1 MSQPEWQVVT
11 PSQYALSGV
20 LDRDTV
26 PLLWSQLQ
34 QWQVDESHIE
44 VSLEQL
50 ERVDS
55 AGMVM
60 LIHLLEHAKKQ
71 NCHIILSF
79 VPKQLMTL
87 LQLSNVEQYLDGH
100 LKELKQG

>member
-1 MSQPEWQVVT
+1 MAQTPVQWQLDQNILKLT
-11 PSQYALSGV
+11 GA

-26 PLLWSQLQ
+26 PSLWAYAQ
-34 QWQVDESHIE
+34 QWQPAQSELE
-44 VSLEQL
+44 CSLKEI

-71 NCHIILSF
+71 NCHIMLSF
-79 VPKQLMTL
+79 VPRNCALCF
-87 LQLSNVEQYLDGH
+87 N
-100 LKELKQG
+100 